1 MYPGMIMA
9 TEKSSMAN
17 EQEEDDNDEN
27 AEQDRTA
34 ER

>member
-1 MYPGMIMA
+1 MA